1 MEKNY
6 IKKYFVILHVR
17 LTDLCYKL
25 SHTSRIGITH
35 TQFST
40 FDIHI
45 NTLQNSYHCVHRL
58 IVHLIRC
65 CTCLYLSWKWVNL
78 NMWGAQK
85 LCPFFFFFFC
95 EGLKNCVLFFYL
107 WGAQKLCPFFFV
119 IYVCVSMWEYVR
131 EYVYKCMSELY

>member
-85 LCPFFFFFFC
+85 LCPFFFFFC
-95 EGLKNCVLFFYL
+95 EGLKNCVLFFLLYMCV
-107 WGAQKLCPFFFV
+107 WVCESM
-119 IYVCVSMWEYVR
+119 CVSMCISVWVSYINSHYV
-131 EYVYKCMSELY
+131 LYNKYS

>member
-85 LCPFFFFFFC
+85 LCPFFFFF
-95 EGLKNCVLFFYL
+95 L
-107 WGAQKLCPFFFV
+107 WGAQKLCPFFLFV
-119 IYVCVSMWEYVR
+119 RGSKIVSFFFCYICVCEYVR
-131 EYVYKCMSELY
+131 VCAWVCV